1 MIGQAQDNLW
11 YKIVPIMLDPSYDWS
26 SNFIIL
32 YFEIYETITKTYV
45 EKKIYNTI
53 ERSNQGL

>member
-11 YKIVPIMLDPSYDWS
+11 YKIVPIMLDLSYDWS
-26 SNFIIL
+26 NNFIIL